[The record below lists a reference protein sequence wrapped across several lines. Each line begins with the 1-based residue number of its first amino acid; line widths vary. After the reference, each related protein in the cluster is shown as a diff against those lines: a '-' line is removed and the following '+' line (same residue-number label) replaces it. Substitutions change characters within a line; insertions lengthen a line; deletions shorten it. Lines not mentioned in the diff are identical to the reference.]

1 MNPPY
6 RARDRPLPV
15 DTPWQKFTYIMKGNA
30 SNEKVYQ
37 LWLDMLCLYLHLGIL
52 IWRLQL
58 IV

>member
-15 DTPWQKFTYIMKGNA
+15 DTPWHKFTYIMKGNA

-37 LWLDMLCLYLHLGIL
+37 SDCPDPLPDAASLLPH
-52 IWRLQL
+52 RRFRR
-58 IV
+58 